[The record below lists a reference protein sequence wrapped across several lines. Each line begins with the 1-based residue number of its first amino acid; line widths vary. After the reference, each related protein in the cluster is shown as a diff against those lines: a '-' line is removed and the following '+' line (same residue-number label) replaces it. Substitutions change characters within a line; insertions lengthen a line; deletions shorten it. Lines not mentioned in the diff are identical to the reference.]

1 MTSSMSAKATLA
13 DMDEVMPIEQRQKG
27 VALAQSMAAEKK
39 PAAPAAVAPKTAVA
53 KPAPKTPA
61 AKPPAAKAPADKA
74 VTPVPARPTAVAS
87 GSWRIQLGAFGQRKS
102 AEALYAKLA
111 AKLAGRQAYYVPAG
125 AVVRLQAG
133 PFESRGAAS
142 AACSRL
148 APQACFPVEAR

>member
-1 MTSSMSAKATLA
+1 
-13 DMDEVMPIEQRQKG
+13 V
-27 VALAQSMAAEKK
+27 
-39 PAAPAAVAPKTAVA
+39 
-53 KPAPKTPA
+53 
-61 AKPPAAKAPADKA
+61 
-74 VTPVPARPTAVAS
+74 VPS

-111 AKLAGRQAYYVPAG
+111 GKLAGRQAYYIPAG